1 MCQVILRASCG
12 IDYPEFIEF
21 LDAVAKR
28 RIVTVSEADFDWNRE
43 GKGRKDQTSLKTTD
57 FVSSVFQD
65 WKNSVKGFEGQEQRT
80 LKDYCRYDLVKI
92 KECIV
97 KVKSD
102 HSFMEL
108 QNEDLHLKLDKLLN
122 DIDKCLKKTER

>member
-1 MCQVILRASCG
+1 M
-12 IDYPEFIEF
+12 
-21 LDAVAKR
+21 
-28 RIVTVSEADFDWNRE
+28 
-43 GKGRKDQTSLKTTD
+43 
-57 FVSSVFQD
+57 
-65 WKNSVKGFEGQEQRT
+65 KGFEGQEQRT

-92 KECIV
+92 NECIV

-122 DIDKCLKKTER
+122 DIDTEMSKANRKIRH

>member
-1 MCQVILRASCG
+1 M
-12 IDYPEFIEF
+12 
-21 LDAVAKR
+21 
-28 RIVTVSEADFDWNRE
+28 
-43 GKGRKDQTSLKTTD
+43 
-57 FVSSVFQD
+57 
-65 WKNSVKGFEGQEQRT
+65 KGFEGQEQRT
-80 LKDYCRYDLVKI
+80 VKDYCRYDLVKI

-97 KVKSD
+97 NAKSD